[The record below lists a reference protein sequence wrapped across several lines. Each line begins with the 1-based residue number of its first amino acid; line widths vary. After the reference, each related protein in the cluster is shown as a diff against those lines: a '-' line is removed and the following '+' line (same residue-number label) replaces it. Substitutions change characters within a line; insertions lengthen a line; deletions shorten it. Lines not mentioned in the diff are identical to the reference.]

1 MHVYAGPERGVHAV
15 RQVTQSKAARERR
28 LLAIGRKTTG
38 DVMAE
43 QVKSR
48 IRYDDFIAKLVPD
61 PAKVEPTLLLSGFV
75 GRGAAEGTV
84 RIFPE
89 PSLGTW
95 YDVPEADIVHSM
107 PIPDSPLGGSHI
119 WVRRDAP
126 IKPGTAAAAP
136 QAAGSGGDKPAPEP
150 TPPSI
155 ICATQLFC
163 PTQMLCPTDIFCGAM
178 QAAFQPTPSAVTLCC
193 LQAQVFGDPT
203 PQSRCFV
210 CDPAKR

>member
-1 MHVYAGPERGVHAV
+1 
-15 RQVTQSKAARERR
+15 
-28 LLAIGRKTTG
+28 
-38 DVMAE
+38 MAE

-48 IRYDDFIAKLVPD
+48 IRYDDFLAKLVPD

-75 GRGAAEGTV
+75 GRGAAKGSV

-89 PSLGTW
+89 PTLGTW

-119 WVRRDAP
+119 WVKLSAP

-163 PTQMLCPTDIFCGAM
+163 PTQMLCPTDIFCGANQQALAVAQAVSHGIPCTQGAATFCACTPGRNAMIDAM

-193 LQAQVFGDPT
+193 LQAQAFGHPT

-210 CDPAKR
+210 CDPARG